1 MGEDS
6 YLFISTPLWFYPQH
20 QNQDGDLE
28 EHLIGVPASS
38 MMALLPIMYAINDP
52 LVGGFV
58 YGKKSLN
65 YVEFFQP
72 ISNKNFSYEMGLN
85 ILKSLNIQ
93 SNPGVVYKTNL

>member
-1 MGEDS
+1 
-6 YLFISTPLWFYPQH
+6 
-20 QNQDGDLE
+20 
-28 EHLIGVPASS
+28 
-38 MMALLPIMYAINDP
+38 MYAINDP